1 MRITIDIDEKKLRSI
16 QKVTGENKMS
26 PAIAM
31 ALDEYLL
38 QKQRDAF
45 LSKVEEGKVDYSASN
60 EDVERMAH
68 PEI

>member
-16 QKVTGENKMS
+16 QKVTGEKKMS